1 MSASMVMVIG
11 ERFKSATSMTY
22 LLLILLVGLIQPQQG
37 IHAHARALTRRDN
50 SPTDVCKR
58 WSQQTAI
65 VNGTL
70 YIYGGR
76 STTDASQDDNTWNDN
91 FLTLDLKSGW
101 SISAP
106 KLTGLPRPDNG
117 PPPVSNGYL
126 WNSYNSLFLYG
137 GEFSDKPATDP
148 VDFSLWEYNIPSSSW
163 IEHKN
168 PTTSS
173 GTNSAADNT
182 PVQRSAEGA
191 GINIPE
197 LGRGWYFGGHLDGY
211 TTKGWSQSIP
221 RVYLKSMIEY
231 TFPGFTNSGVE
242 IDTEDKRAGPEGAW
256 RNITEGGLQD
266 SAGFTERAD
275 GVLVHIPGFGKE
287 GIILGLAG
295 GTNATFT
302 QLNVIDVFDIA
313 SSKWYKQATTGETPK
328 IRVNPCAVA
337 ASAADGTSTQ
347 VYLYGGQNLIPYK
360 SQIQY
365 DDVWILSIPS
375 FTWIKADTDG
385 QSVPPARAGHTCNIW
400 NSQIVVT
407 GGYVGQDLSCD
418 SPGIYV
424 FDASELKWKTEYAA
438 LEGGNDLNQQASQT
452 RDGTGLGGSYG
463 YRVPKVVQSVIGGDD
478 TGKATQTVPAVAPT
492 DGPLATGQPL
502 TYTVLPTATSGS
514 SPENQSGGGRSGPNI
529 AAIIAG
535 VIAGCLG
542 ILAIYLGFVTWL
554 YRRRLAIYKGH
565 LAATQRSSTGS
576 GYGDKISSFPPRYS
590 DHMSSS
596 GLGGSTGNLTAT
608 TAASAAARLSW
619 VGGDY
624 IQHKHTRSGSG
635 GNIDHPEQPGPS
647 ASSSVE
653 DLLAG
658 QEPTFLGVMLNP
670 RQTLRVIN
678 M

>member
-1 MSASMVMVIG
+1 MSVPVSMEVGRFAS
-11 ERFKSATSMTY
+11 KSASMTY
-22 LLLILLVGLIQPQQG
+22 LLLVLLVGFILPHQG
-37 IHAHARALTRRDN
+37 QHAHARALTQRDN
-50 SPTDVCKR
+50 SPTDICKR
-58 WSQQTAI
+58 WSQQTAT

-76 STTDASQDDNTWNDN
+76 STTDASQKDNTWNNN
-91 FLTLDLKSGW
+91 FLTLDLKSSWG
-101 SISAP
+101 ISAP
-106 KLTGLPRPDNG
+106 KLTGLPRGDNG

-126 WNSYNSLFLYG
+126 WNSFSSLFLYG
-137 GEFSDKPATDP
+137 GEFSDNPATDP

-163 IEHKN
+163 IEHKS
-168 PTTSS
+168 PKTSS
-173 GTNSAADNT
+173 GENSAEANI

-191 GINIPE
+191 GINVPD

-231 TFPGFTNSGVE
+231 TFPGYTNNGVK
-242 IDTEDKRAGPEGAW
+242 INTDDKRAGPDGVW

-275 GVLVHIPGFGKE
+275 GVLVYIPGFGKE

-302 QLNVIDVFDIA
+302 QMNVIDVFDIA
-313 SSKWYKQATTGETPK
+313 SSKWYKQATSGKTPK

-337 ASAADGTSTQ
+337 ASAADGSSTQ
-347 VYLYGGQNLIPYK
+347 VYLFGGQNLIPYGE
-360 SQIQY
+360 QIQY
-365 DDVWILSIPS
+365 NDMWILSIPS
-375 FTWIKADTDG
+375 FTWIEAKTDG

-424 FDASELKWKTEYAA
+424 FDASELTWKTQYTA

-452 RDGTGLGGSYG
+452 RDSSGLGGSYG

-492 DGPLATGQPL
+492 DGPLATGQPV
-502 TYTVLPTATSGS
+502 TYTVLPTATGQHAGS
-514 SPENQSGGGRSGPNI
+514 PGGSRDGPNI
-529 AAIIAG
+529 AAIVAG

-542 ILAIYLGFVTWL
+542 VLAIYLGFVTWL
-554 YRRRLAIYKGH
+554 YRRRLAIYKSH
-565 LAATQRSSTGS
+565 LAATQRSSIGS
-576 GYGDKISSFPPRYS
+576 YGDKISSFPPRYS

-596 GLGGSTGNLTAT
+596 GLGTTGSTGNLTVT
-608 TAASAAARLSW
+608 TARMSW
-619 VGGDY
+619 IGGDN
-624 IQHKHTRSGSG
+624 QRHNHTRSSSG
-635 GNIDHPEQPGPS
+635 GNFDHLGQPGRPS
-647 ASSSVE
+647 TSSSVE

-678 M
+678 Q

>member
-1 MSASMVMVIG
+1 MSLPVPMAVGRFAS
-11 ERFKSATSMTY
+11 KPASMTY
-22 LLLILLVGLIQPQQG
+22 LLLTLLVGCILPQQG
-37 IHAHARALTRRDN
+37 ILHADARTLARRDN
-50 SPTDVCKR
+50 TPTDVCKR
-58 WSQQTAI
+58 WSQQTAV

-76 STTDASQDDNTWNDN
+76 STTDANQKDKTWNDN
-91 FLTLDLKSGW
+91 FLTLDLKSSWG
-101 SISAP
+101 ISAP
-106 KLTGLPRPDNG
+106 KLTGLPRGDNG

-126 WNSYNSLFLYG
+126 WNSYSSLFLYG
-137 GEFSDKPATDP
+137 GEFSDNPPKDP
-148 VDFSLWEYNIPSSSW
+148 VDFSLWEYSIPSSSW
-163 IEHKN
+163 IEHKS

-173 GTNSAADNT
+173 GENASPENI

-191 GINIPE
+191 GINVPD

-231 TFPGFTNSGVE
+231 TFPGYTNNGVK
-242 IDTEDKRAGPEGAW
+242 INTDDKRAGPEGVW

-275 GVLVHIPGFGKE
+275 GVLVYIPGFGKE

-302 QLNVIDVFDIA
+302 QMNVIDVFDIA
-313 SSKWYKQATTGETPK
+313 SSKWYKQATSGKTPK

-337 ASAADGTSTQ
+337 ASAADGSSTQ
-347 VYLYGGQNLIPYK
+347 VYLFGGQNLIPYGE
-360 SQIQY
+360 QIQY
-365 DDVWILSIPS
+365 NDMWILSIPS
-375 FTWIKADTDG
+375 FTWIEAKTDG

-424 FDASELKWKTEYAA
+424 FDASELTWNNQYTA
-438 LEGGNDLNQQASQT
+438 LKGGNDLNQQASQT
-452 RDGTGLGGSYG
+452 RDGSGLGGSYG

-478 TGKATQTVPAVAPT
+478 TGKATQTIPAVAPT

-502 TYTVLPTATSGS
+502 IYTVLPTSTSG
-514 SPENQSGGGRSGPNI
+514 PHTGKDDDENGPNI

-542 ILAIYLGFVTWL
+542 VLAIYLGFVTWL
-554 YRRRLAIYKGH
+554 YRRRLAIYKSH
-565 LAATQRSSTGS
+565 LAATQRSSIGS
-576 GYGDKISSFPPRYS
+576 YGDKISSFPPRYS
-590 DHMSSS
+590 DHTSSS
-596 GLGGSTGNLTAT
+596 NVLGITGSTGNLTT
-608 TAASAAARLSW
+608 TTSTRMSW
-619 VGGDY
+619 MGGDV
-624 IQHKHTRSGSG
+624 QGHHHTRSSSG
-635 GNIDHPEQPGPS
+635 GNFDHLGQPGPS

-678 M
+678 Q